1 FLTPDSP
8 LFDDVLQRCYRGF
21 VVEDE
26 SKYSSDFHERFTGSL
41 RALESNT
48 PFLKYDITQP
58 GGLGTKIARTYV
70 SRCVV
75 GVPGITYKYLGLRI
89 FAYPWTEGEVG
100 ATPETV
106 AIGRLNDEMIRRSSQ
121 LLEGQ
126 RSVDR
131 PYTGSCQYNLTLIN
145 RCFPDGTIDLKKEP
159 MFEKNNCTVSW
170 HADSSLE
177 HFSTIGVYHV
187 ALDGDAPAD
196 GSGEQWRVSLRVRH
210 DSEGPNK
217 HPEIYMTP
225 PVAVPLPRKCCY
237 YMLDDL
243 NHHHQHS
250 VLVGG
255 THRFASTHR
264 VCRQEGHTYASIQSR
279 CKSVLQVETLKACVE
294 LSGTGCDVKQ
304 IRAEQSLLNE
314 VEFEWIRQYYVQGRT
329 HLEANVWWREPM
341 QQLLQYWSRLEEQT
355 LSTIQVLQE
364 AAFSIL
370 STADNTAEL
379 VEEECYDVLLEYI
392 KSRNEKRIG
401 WVKRCKEKMYS
412 KAPVGERP
420 VPPP

>member
-1 FLTPDSP
+1 M
-8 LFDDVLQRCYRGF
+8 
-21 VVEDE
+21 
-26 SKYSSDFHERFTGSL
+26 
-41 RALESNT
+41 
-48 PFLKYDITQP
+48 
-58 GGLGTKIARTYV
+58 V
-70 SRCVV
+70 S
-75 GVPGITYKYLGLRI
+75 
-89 FAYPWTEGEVG
+89 
-100 ATPETV
+100 
-106 AIGRLNDEMIRRSSQ
+106 
-121 LLEGQ
+121 
-126 RSVDR
+126 
-131 PYTGSCQYNLTLIN
+131 

-159 MFEKNNCTVSW
+159 MFEKVRSTDTVFQWRLHIFTVVYMIQNNCTVSW

-210 DSEGPNK
+210 DSEGPSAGKFFHANKPTSALVSGGPDSGPANAEEDK

-294 LSGTGCDVKQ
+294 LS
-304 IRAEQSLLNE
+304 
-314 VEFEWIRQYYVQGRT
+314 
-329 HLEANVWWREPM
+329 
-341 QQLLQYWSRLEEQT
+341 
-355 LSTIQVLQE
+355 VLTYFHYRGLD
-364 AAFSIL
+364 A
-370 STADNTAEL
+370 
-379 VEEECYDVLLEYI
+379 
-392 KSRNEKRIG
+392 
-401 WVKRCKEKMYS
+401 M
-412 KAPVGERP
+412 
-420 VPPP
+420 